1 VNENFWI
8 IVLTLGY
15 PVIAFIWW
23 MLTKENK
30 L

>member
-8 IVLTLGY
+8 IVLTLSL
-15 PVIAFIWW
+15 PPTAFIWW